1 MSSEIRPE
9 GLPRMRCEAVTP
21 NARPTL
27 DCHRP
32 HDALLRTRSSA
43 ANRGTADDPAVLIGL
58 ALGHVRTA
66 DGLTGAVPPRVIA
79 HLLAHVEQGDPAC
92 RLIVDWLAKRSL
104 NAALQFKRRKVRE
117 RPRPEPGS
125 LRNRAS
131 RTRNLFGLSSAI
143 IAETTEDKT
152 DE

>member
-1 MSSEIRPE
+1 MSSEFHPE
-9 GLPRMRCEAVTP
+9 GLPHMRCDAVTP
-21 NARPTL
+21 DARPTH

-32 HDALLRTRSSA
+32 HDALLRARSSA

-58 ALGHVRTA
+58 ALGHVRTQE
-66 DGLTGAVPPRVIA
+66 GLTGIVPPRLLA

-92 RLIVDWLAKRSL
+92 RLVIDWLAKRSR
-104 NAALQFKRRKVRE
+104 NAAVQFKRRKVRE
-117 RPRPEPGS
+117 RLRPEPGS
-125 LRNRAS
+125 LRNRVS
-131 RTRNLFGLSSAI
+131 RTRNLVGLSSAI

>member
-1 MSSEIRPE
+1 MSSETHPE
-9 GLPRMRCEAVTP
+9 GLPHMRCDAVTP
-21 NARPTL
+21 DARPIP

-32 HDALLRTRSSA
+32 HDALLCARSSA
-43 ANRGTADDPAVLIGL
+43 ANRGTANDPAVLIGL
-58 ALGHVRTA
+58 ALGHVRTQE
-66 DGLTGAVPPRVIA
+66 GLTGIVPPRVIA
-79 HLLAHVEQGDPAC
+79 HLLAHVEHGDPAC
-92 RLIVDWLAKRSL
+92 RLVIDWLAKRSR

>member
-1 MSSEIRPE
+1 MSSDTHPDVPQRI
-9 GLPRMRCEAVTP
+9 RCEAVTP
-21 NARPTL
+21 DARPTH

-32 HDALLRTRSSA
+32 HDALFRVRSSA

-66 DGLTGAVPPRVIA
+66 DGLTGVVPPRVIA

-92 RLIVDWLAKRSL
+92 RLIVDWLAKRSR

-131 RTRNLFGLSSAI
+131 RTRNLLGLGSAI
-143 IAETTEDKT
+143 IAETAEGKT